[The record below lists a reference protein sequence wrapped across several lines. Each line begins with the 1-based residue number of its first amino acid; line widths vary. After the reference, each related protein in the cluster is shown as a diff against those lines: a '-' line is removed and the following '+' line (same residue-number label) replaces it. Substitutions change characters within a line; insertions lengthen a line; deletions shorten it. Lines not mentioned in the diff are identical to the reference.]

1 MEKSIERAFILDNDS
16 RRRRRRRSTHL
27 WILGFLGLVG
37 EVEHVRFGSPAG
49 VQIGHLDEWGDRV
62 AIAKRFHC

>member
-16 RRRRRRRSTHL
+16 RRRSTHL

-37 EVEHVRFGSPAG
+37 EVKHVRFGSPAG